1 MKVLIKV
8 TYKNQIIKHE
18 LGEFQSATIGRSPKS
33 TIQFDDNSLS
43 STHCKFVL
51 KKEKL
56 EVTDLDSKNGT
67 YLNGVKISANDVFLG
82 DEIRAG
88 GTVISV
94 ESTGCDEDAL
104 RFLTFN
110 SDSKNRMDYLLKTDV
125 TSGKISA
132 ALPING
138 DGVPSIPKSSEMPKR
153 KILKGKLKLSKHEIR
168 AKNKSTSAMAAF
180 IDIIALIMIFLLPI
194 LGVATAP
201 IETQEG
207 RIYALVGMEI
217 LCLTSYVLF
226 NFKVAEFTI
235 GEKLSGI
242 RELYYNQ

>member
-1 MKVLIKV
+1 MKVLIKI
-8 TYKNQIIKHE
+8 THKNNVIRHE
-18 LGEFQSATIGRSPKS
+18 LGEFQSATIGRSSKS

-43 STHCKFVL
+43 GNHCKIVL

-56 EVTDLDSKNGT
+56 EVSDLDSKNGT
-67 YLNGVKISANDVFLG
+67 YLNGIKISANDVYIG
-82 DEIRAG
+82 DEIKAG
-88 GTVISV
+88 SLVITLEKS
-94 ESTGCDEDAL
+94 GCDEDAL
-104 RFLTFN
+104 RLLTFKG
-110 SDSKNRMDYLLKTDV
+110 DSKDRMDYLLKTDI
-125 TSGKISA
+125 TSGKIA
-132 ALPING
+132 PALPISA
-138 DGVPSIPKSSEMPKR
+138 DGVHSIPKSAEMPKR
-153 KILKGKLKLSKHEIR
+153 KILKGKVKLSKHEIR

-180 IDIIALIMIFLLPI
+180 IDVIALILIFLLPI

-242 RELYYNQ
+242 REMYYNQ